1 MKKGTSTNPAL
12 KLLLERASCRNFSDR
27 PVPPEVLD
35 QVLAAGVHGP
45 TGGNLQP
52 YSIIKV
58 QEAITRHRLC
68 ELCGDQPFIA
78 KAPVNLLFCIDWH
91 RSRRWA
97 ELEVAPFT
105 AADSFRMFWI
115 SFQDTV
121 ICAHGVATA
130 ADSVGLGS
138 VYVGLVLE
146 CFLELR
152 ELFGLPDGVLPVV
165 LLCVGYPKGVP
176 EPARKLGP
184 EAIVHEET
192 YGELDDDALRK
203 AFGQKHQG
211 KTRKITDERLEQIA
225 RVAREVHGS
234 EFAIRC
240 VERIEQNDCITPAQ
254 AYFGLQY
261 PADRMAEDN
270 DVFLAQ
276 MEELG
281 FGWFKRYVPPGQEGG

>member
-1 MKKGTSTNPAL
+1 MKKGKSSSPTL
-12 KLLLERASCRNFSDR
+12 KLLMERASCRDFSDR
-27 PVPPEVLD
+27 PVPPEVLQ

-58 QEAITRHRLC
+58 QEAIARRRLC

-97 ELEVAPFT
+97 EMEVAPFT

-121 ICAHGVATA
+121 ICAQGIATA
-130 ADSVGLGS
+130 AESVGLGS

-146 CFLELR
+146 CLIELR

-165 LLCVGYPKGVP
+165 LLCLGYPQSKP
-176 EPARKLGP
+176 QPARKLGP
-184 EAIVHEET
+184 EVIVHEET
-192 YGELDDDALRK
+192 YEEPGDDALRA
-203 AFGQKHQG
+203 AFDRKHQG
-211 KTRKITDERLEQIA
+211 KTREITDERLEQIA
-225 RVAREVHGS
+225 RVCREVHGP
-234 EFAIRC
+234 EFAARC
-240 VERIEQNDCITPAQ
+240 VDRIEQNGCIAAAQ

-270 DVFLAQ
+270 DVFVRQ

-281 FGWFKRYVPPGQEGG
+281 FGWFKRYVPPGEGEA